1 MSLKTRSTALLLPLV
16 VALACAPSVQ
26 MTGQW
31 VDKEN
36 MQPGKYSSTFIAV
49 MSQNLQVKQVFE
61 DDLAKEAQSRG
72 LKAVKSGDV
81 FKPNFTAENAGSK
94 EAVLSKVREL
104 GLETIFTVALLDK
117 ETTNRYV
124 PGTVMYSPAPYY
136 SSYWGYH
143 SYYYE
148 TIYTPGYY
156 TQDKTYYVEANLYD
170 AQTEKLLWSVQSQ
183 IFNPGKVESVADDF
197 TAMLIEAAGKE
208 GLLRKRK

>member
-1 MSLKTRSTALLLPLV
+1 MAVKTRSIALMLSLV
-16 VALACAPSVQ
+16 ATLACAPSVQ

-31 VDKEN
+31 GDKEN

-49 MSQNLQVKQVFE
+49 MSQNLRVKQVFE
-61 DDLAKEAQSRG
+61 NDLAKEAESRG
-72 LKAVKSGDV
+72 LKAVKSGEV
-81 FKPNFTAENAGSK
+81 FKPNFTADNAGSK
-94 EAVLSKVREL
+94 KAVLDRVREL

-124 PGTVMYSPAPYY
+124 PGTVMYSPSPYY
-136 SSYWGYH
+136 SSYWGYY

-148 TIYTPGYY
+148 TIYSPGYY

-170 AQTEKLLWSVQSQ
+170 AQTEQLLWSVQSE
-183 IFNPGKVESVADDF
+183 IFNPGKVERVAEDF

-208 GLLRKRK
+208 GLLRKKK